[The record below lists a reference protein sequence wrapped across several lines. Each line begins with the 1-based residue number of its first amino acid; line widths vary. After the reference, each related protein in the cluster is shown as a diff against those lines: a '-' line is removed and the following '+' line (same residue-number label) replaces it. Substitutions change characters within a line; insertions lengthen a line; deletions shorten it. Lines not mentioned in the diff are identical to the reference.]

1 MLLTFRTVPSVVR
14 PQLLLAGVELQTLAQ
29 IYNLFLGSSPAVTR
43 VVLAELLGGLLT
55 EELGLGLGMPV
66 QTEVVLGVQTDTGVI
81 CKR

>member
-1 MLLTFRTVPSVVR
+1 M
-14 PQLLLAGVELQTLAQ
+14 
-29 IYNLFLGSSPAVTR
+29 TR

-66 QTEVVLGVQTDTGVI
+66 QTEVVLGVETDAGVI

>member
-14 PQLLLAGVELQTLAQ
+14 PKLLLAGVELQTLAQ
-29 IYNLFLGSSPAVTR
+29 IYNLLLGSSPAVTR

-66 QTEVVLGVQTDTGVI
+66 QTEVVLGVETDAGVF